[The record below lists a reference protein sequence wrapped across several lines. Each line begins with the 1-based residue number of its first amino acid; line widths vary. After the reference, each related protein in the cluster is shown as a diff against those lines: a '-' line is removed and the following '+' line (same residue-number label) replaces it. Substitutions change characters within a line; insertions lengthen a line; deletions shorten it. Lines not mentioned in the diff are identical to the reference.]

1 MAGNCC
7 CSPSFSRFSF
17 LNQIPAKPSNTALTP
32 KAPVSVSH
40 NIRKSSKLHG
50 NYYYRNRFSPRF
62 RGFSFKSKAT
72 DSDVD
77 VKPSKSA
84 SDKEEQEED
93 VDCAGTGQ
101 AVECLVTTTT
111 PSSEND
117 ELLKIPLKVAV
128 ESSSSSSLVGLLD
141 TVLEW
146 GLLISPF
153 FFWGTA
159 MVAMKEVLP
168 KAGPFFVSSFRLI
181 PAGFLL
187 VAFAA
192 FRGRS
197 FPSGLNAWVSISL
210 FALIDATCFQV
221 SCLSSVLLYIFFIYA
236 ISSLLICFK
245 YFDHWTILEMVD
257 RDFWLRDWRGQQQD

>member
-1 MAGNCC
+1 MAVHCC
-7 CSPSFSRFSF
+7 CSSSLSLVSF
-17 LNQIPAKPSNTALTP
+17 LNQNPARPSRTALPP
-32 KAPVSVSH
+32 KPAVSVSH
-40 NIRKSSKLHG
+40 KIRQSSKLHG
-50 NYYYRNRFSPRF
+50 NYYRNKISPRF

-72 DSDVD
+72 ESDVD
-77 VKPSKSA
+77 VN
-84 SDKEEQEED
+84 KEEQEED
-93 VDCAGTGQ
+93 VDCVGTGQ

-117 ELLKIPLKVAV
+117 EFLKIPLKVAV
-128 ESSSSSSLVGLLD
+128 EPSSSSSLMGLLD

-168 KAGPFFVSSFRLI
+168 KTGPFFVSSFRLI

-187 VAFAA
+187 VGFAA

-210 FALIDATCFQV
+210 FALIDATFFQV
-221 SCLSSVLLYIFFIYA
+221 SCLFPVPLHIIYICNI
-236 ISSLLICFK
+236 ISSNSFQLF
-245 YFDHWTILEMVD
+245 
-257 RDFWLRDWRGQQQD
+257 